1 MYNCVSLPIWNKQQ
15 QQAEA
20 RVASL
25 ASGARAERLRERE
38 RETCGWGGSGGSMSM
53 RRLDVTELTSQDSHL
68 ENQRPAPSALL
79 SHCFP
84 IALFLTVHRN

>member
-1 MYNCVSLPIWNKQQ
+1 
-15 QQAEA
+15 
-20 RVASL
+20 
-25 ASGARAERLRERE
+25 
-38 RETCGWGGSGGSMSM
+38 MSM

-84 IALFLTVHRN
+84 FSLTFSLPHGHQNGIFVSSPGFKCHLVLSTWLMWNFFCHLFCRRFCFVF